1 MQLDWKT
8 AYHLQEN
15 DPLSRIFEKHKGV
28 FQDELGKIRGTT
40 AKLQV
45 DPEVRPQFYKPM
57 PVPFSLQKKV
67 EDEPARLEK
76 EGIIAKKQYL

>member
-1 MQLDWKT
+1 M
-8 AYHLQEN
+8 
-15 DPLSRIFEKHKGV
+15 

-45 DPEVRPQFYKPM
+45 DPEVRPQFYKPR

-67 EDEPARLEK
+67 EDELVRLEK
-76 EGIIAKKQYL
+76 DGTIAKKQFSE